1 LIPDSGFAV
10 NQTSQLKGARDVPH
24 LLLPSIGPAGIRRI
38 RSAHVL
44 VVGAGGLG
52 CPVLQYLV
60 GSSVGRIT
68 LCDFDSVSENNL
80 ARQLLYT
87 PSDVGRLKAEAA
99 VEALRRINPEVPVT
113 AVTERVDDAS
123 LPGLVADCD
132 LVVDACDNFDTRMA
146 INRAC
151 LQHRVPWVMGACVRM
166 EGQLLALDPRVDDSA
181 CYRCVYGRASAL
193 LDDCAGAGVLA
204 PVAGVI
210 GGAMA
215 HLALLTLTGHPVPQG
230 LSVLDGA
237 GWEWRKLA
245 VKRNPDCPECG
256 AGQSSDRV

>member
-1 LIPDSGFAV
+1 
-10 NQTSQLKGARDVPH
+10 
-24 LLLPSIGPAGIRRI
+24 
-38 RSAHVL
+38 
-44 VVGAGGLG
+44 
-52 CPVLQYLV
+52 
-60 GSSVGRIT
+60 
-68 LCDFDSVSENNL
+68 
-80 ARQLLYT
+80 
-87 PSDVGRLKAEAA
+87 
-99 VEALRRINPEVPVT
+99 
-113 AVTERVDDAS
+113 
-123 LPGLVADCD
+123 
-132 LVVDACDNFDTRMA
+132 
-146 INRAC
+146 
-151 LQHRVPWVMGACVRM
+151 MGACVRM